1 MNSVK
6 KCILLNAGT
15 QTRRAFKAGL
25 TTAECEHYATKK
37 MALHIRAH
45 TEPLFLY
52 KNKPIDWNDS
62 FVFTRIRATD
72 QQFCGILYDY
82 FAQHQIPASDPI
94 NHSYVNSAEKI
105 SQMLLLS
112 MNEITVPDTIIF
124 REESFAANNEYI
136 QSHLTFPLIFKTDG
150 SRGRNVHYVEEY
162 AALEKLLQHK
172 KPHVLALVQPFIPNS
187 FDTRTIVAFGNIL
200 GSIKRERTSGYLN
213 NVAQG
218 ATPSR
223 YALTEAEE
231 RIAIN
236 AARVCGID
244 IAGVDMIHTTD
255 GPIVIEVNKSPQ
267 IQGFESVHEFK
278 VFTKIAELAAQ
289 KYQK

>member
-1 MNSVK
+1 M
-6 KCILLNAGT
+6 
-15 QTRRAFKAGL
+15 
-25 TTAECEHYATKK
+25 
-37 MALHIRAH
+37 
-45 TEPLFLY
+45 
-52 KNKPIDWNDS
+52 
-62 FVFTRIRATD
+62 
-72 QQFCGILYDY
+72 
-82 FAQHQIPASDPI
+82 
-94 NHSYVNSAEKI
+94 
-105 SQMLLLS
+105 
-112 MNEITVPDTIIF
+112 
-124 REESFAANNEYI
+124 
-136 QSHLTFPLIFKTDG
+136 
-150 SRGRNVHYVEEY
+150 
-162 AALEKLLQHK
+162 
-172 KPHVLALVQPFIPNS
+172 LALVQPFIPNS